1 LPNIVFGFTGNAS
14 GNTYVNNVY
23 TEVYGFTISIPNGLK
38 SAYYA
43 ISWTFVEDIGISPY
57 VQSYSAVYIDFL
69 TASTSQIFT
78 PLTINSTNGG
88 YIGEYVTND
97 SIIFQSF
104 SVNDFVNLGAGG
116 GYDGTPITCRVWQI
130 GVLGGPS
137 SIDIRNSN
145 FSIQFTE
152 LKPTG
157 PNQTP
162 TFITATAGS
171 YPP

>member
-23 TEVYGFTISIPNGLK
+23 TEVYNFTISIPNGLK

-57 VQSYSAVYIDFL
+57 VQSYSAVYIEFN
-69 TASTSQIFT
+69 ANSTFT
-78 PLTINSTNGG
+78 PLTINFTNGG
-88 YIGEYVTND
+88 YIGEYVTFD
-97 SIIFQSF
+97 STIFQSF
-104 SVNDFVNLGAGG
+104 SVNDFVDLT
-116 GYDGTPITCRVWQI
+116 GYDELTNIDCKLYQI

-137 SIDIRNSN
+137 TIDVRNSN